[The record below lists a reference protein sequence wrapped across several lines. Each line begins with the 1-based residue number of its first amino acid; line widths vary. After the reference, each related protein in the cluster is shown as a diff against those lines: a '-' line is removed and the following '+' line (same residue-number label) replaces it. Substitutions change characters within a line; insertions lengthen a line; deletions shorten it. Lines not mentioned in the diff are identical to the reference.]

1 MTTHDLELARKVAQ
15 RIVLLSR
22 GQLVAEGGPEDILDD
37 QELLE
42 GGGL

>member
-15 RIVLLSR
+15 RIILMRR
-22 GQLVAEGGPEDILDD
+22 GQLVAEGSPEDILDD

-42 GGGL
+42 ASGL